1 MKNSTILLALIG
13 GGLLVYLI
21 MSRKGTTSTNS
32 DTKIPQ
38 CKEDEV
44 LKYSTPNCLVAPCPP
59 IPQCVKKLKI

>member
-1 MKNSTILLALIG
+1 MKTNTILLALIG

-21 MSRKGTTSTNS
+21 MSNIGSKQTTPS
-32 DTKIPQ
+32 IPK
-38 CKEDEV
+38 CKDDEE

>member
-21 MSRKGTTSTNS
+21 MSRKSATPTS